1 MRFPRAITG
10 ALIILLVTSM
20 FGGIALGASFSPIDA
35 EQSPDQWSVPAVTSM
50 QESDEPREF
59 PPADPAQLIYIS
71 VGEDGNAT
79 WTVESRFVLESEDDE
94 EAFLSYADSVVEGE
108 RDGGYDESMFAQ
120 YVEQAATATDREMA
134 IRDAGYDTP
143 RVDRPDDETNETDP
157 ESFTEESD
165 QLVGVISYS
174 FTWEGFATTDANRI
188 YVGDAFQ
195 SPDEGSWFPE
205 LTGDQRLVIE
215 IPENYAFET
224 APVATRDRTVVW
236 DGPHT
241 FGEDER
247 ELVLLRGAEPP
258 GNGDD
263 NGDDDP
269 GPIDPGDDG
278 LFDTS
283 LAAIVGLISF
293 LVLVGVTGSYLHLRR
308 RDEPLPGWI
317 PAALGGP
324 GRTDTTHH
332 DPDQTDALEEPRSP
346 GTESTTTQPPASAPD
361 VSEHTSDEG
370 AETNAVRGTAG
381 AVGADEEAG
390 DEIDPELLSDEER
403 VLRLLQKNGGRMK
416 QASIVTET
424 NWSNAKVSQLLSKMD
439 DDDDIEK
446 LRIGRENLITLPE
459 VDLTE
464 LE

>member
-20 FGGIALGASFSPIDA
+20 FGGIVLGASSSSIDA
-35 EQSPDQWSVPAVTSM
+35 EQPSEQWSALAVTSL
-50 QESDEPREF
+50 EETDEPREF
-59 PPADPAQLIYIS
+59 PPADPSQLIHIS

-79 WTVESRFVLESEDDE
+79 WTIESRFVLESEDDE

-134 IRDAGYDTP
+134 IHDAGYDTP
-143 RVDRPDDETNETDP
+143 RIDRPGDETNETDTQ
-157 ESFTEESD
+157 SFTEESD
-165 QLVGVISYS
+165 QPVGVISYS
-174 FTWEGFATTDANRI
+174 FTWESFATTDASRI

-205 LTGDQRLVIE
+205 LTADQQLVIE

-241 FGEDER
+241 FGENER

-258 GNGDD
+258 GNGNGTD
-263 NGDDDP
+263 NGDGDP
-269 GPIDPGDDG
+269 GSDPGDDG

-283 LAAIVGLISF
+283 LAAIVGLIGF
-293 LVLVGVTGSYLHLRR
+293 LVLAGATGSYLHLKRS
-308 RDEPLPGWI
+308 DEPLPAWV
-317 PAALGGP
+317 PAVLGGP
-324 GRTDTTHH
+324 DETDTTHRN
-332 DPDQTDALEEPRSP
+332 PDQSDVFEEPRSP
-346 GTESTTTQPPASAPD
+346 GAEPAATASAPRA
-361 VSEHTSDEG
+361 SEHTSDGG
-370 AETNAVRGTAG
+370 AETNVAAGTAG
-381 AVGADEEAG
+381 AVGAEDSG
-390 DEIDPELLSDEER
+390 DAIDPELLSDEER
-403 VLRLLQKNGGRMK
+403 ILRLLQENGGRMK

-439 DDDDIEK
+439 DDEDIEK